1 MKLSENWLH
10 SWVNYSLTPT
20 ELVSQ
25 LTMIGLEVEGI
36 SPVAPE
42 FTQVIVGLVTAVQPH
57 LNAEKLKL
65 CQVQTNQ
72 NTMLNIVCG
81 APNVAAG
88 QKVAVAVHG
97 AELPRDVKVVET
109 TVRGELSQGMI
120 CSELELGLSERG
132 DGIMVL
138 AEDAPIGMK
147 LREYLQ
153 LDDVSIEINIT
164 PNRGDCLSVLGMAR
178 DIGVMTRQAVNV
190 VNCNP
195 VPAMLADVF
204 PVKIHTP
211 AACPRYIGRV
221 IRNINPHAKTPT
233 WMRERLRRSGNRCIH
248 PVVDVTNYVLLEL
261 GQPMHAFDLQK
272 LTGEIQVRLAKV
284 GETLALL
291 DGQTVTLDGHTLVI
305 ADAKQPQ
312 AMAGV
317 MGGLDSAVT
326 ETTQDIFLES
336 AFFTPNLLAGC
347 GRRYGLQTDSSYR
360 FERGVD
366 FQLQRTAV
374 ERATQLLLEIVGGEV
389 GQVIEVVSEKDLP
402 ARKPILLRQARIQRV
417 LGKMLAVA
425 EVTEIL
431 QRLGMQVTVTDNVW
445 HVIPPSFRFDIA
457 QEVDLIEELAR
468 IHGYD
473 NIASPTPRAVLTMAS
488 QPDITVQ
495 DLQTILMQRD
505 YQEAITYS
513 FVSPQWQA
521 KLTPHIEPL
530 ALANPITSDMSVMRT
545 TLWAGLL
552 QAVQYN
558 QKRQQSRVRLF
569 ETGLRFLPTSQ
580 GLQQDAMLAGV
591 VSGTR
596 LPEQWNERL
605 QPIDFYDI
613 KADVEAILQTTRLD
627 YQMRPDFH
635 PALHPGQTAAI
646 YHGEDFLG
654 MLGALHPR
662 VLTELDIAAPVY
674 LFELHL
680 LPLLRDKVIQFK
692 EISKY
697 PSIRRDIAVVVDKT
711 WTVAQILSRIQHVAS
726 HLLVELKVFDVY
738 QGAGIAAEQ
747 QSLAIALIFQA
758 LDRNLVDTEV
768 DMQMTRIV
776 QLLEQDFGA
785 SLRK

>member
-20 ELVSQ
+20 ELVNQ

-36 SPVAPE
+36 SPVAPK
-42 FTQVIVGLVTAVQPH
+42 FSQVIVGLVTTVQPH
-57 LNAEKLKL
+57 PNAEKLKS
-65 CQVQTNQ
+65 CQVQINQ
-72 NTMLNIVCG
+72 NTTLDIVCG

-97 AELPRDVKVVET
+97 TELPHDVKVTET
-109 TVRGELSQGMI
+109 TVRGARSQGMI

-132 DGIMVL
+132 EGIMVL

-147 LREYLQ
+147 LQEYLQ

-178 DIGVMTRQAVNV
+178 EIGVMTRQTVNL
-190 VNCNP
+190 VNCAP
-195 VPAMLADVF
+195 VTATLADVF
-204 PVKIHTP
+204 PVKIHAP

-221 IRNINPHAKTPT
+221 IRNIHPDAKTPT

-272 LTGEIQVRLAKV
+272 LNGEIQVRLAKA

-291 DGQTVTLDGHTLVI
+291 DGQTVNLDGQTLVI
-305 ADAKQPQ
+305 ADAAQPQ

-326 ETTQDIFLES
+326 ATTRDIFLES

-366 FQLQRTAV
+366 FQLQRAAV
-374 ERATQLLLEIVGGEV
+374 ERATQLLLEIVGGQV
-389 GQVIEVVSEKDLP
+389 GQIIEVVSDKDLP
-402 ARKPILLRQARIQRV
+402 ARNPITLRHARIQRI
-417 LGKMLAVA
+417 LGKVLEVA
-425 EVTEIL
+425 EVTDIL
-431 QRLGMQVTVTDNVW
+431 QRLGMQVTVNADSW
-445 HVIPPSFRFDIA
+445 LVIPPSFRFDIA
-457 QEVDLIEELAR
+457 QEIDLIEELAR

-473 NIASPTPRAVLTMAS
+473 NIASPTPRAVLAMAS
-488 QPDITVQ
+488 QPDVTLA
-495 DLQTILMQRD
+495 DLQAVLVQRD

-513 FVSPQWQA
+513 FVSPQLQA

-591 VSGTR
+591 MTGTR

-613 KADVEAILQTTRLD
+613 KGDVEAILQTTRLN

-662 VLTELDIAAPVY
+662 VLAELDILAPVY

-680 LPLLRDKVIQFK
+680 PPLLQDKVIQFK

-697 PSIRRDIAVVVDKT
+697 PSIRRDIAVVVAKT
-711 WTVAQILSRIQHVAS
+711 WAVAQILSRIQQVAS

-738 QGAGIAAEQ
+738 QGAGIAADQ
-747 QSLAIALIFQA
+747 HSLAIALIFQA

-768 DMQMTRIV
+768 DTQMTRIV

>member
-20 ELVSQ
+20 ELVNQ

-57 LNAEKLKL
+57 PNAEKLKL
-65 CQVQTNQ
+65 CQVEINQ
-72 NTMLNIVCG
+72 NIMLNIVCG

-97 AELPRDVKVVET
+97 AELPRDIKVTET

-132 DGIMVL
+132 EGIMVL
-138 AEDAPIGMK
+138 ADDAPIGMT

-164 PNRGDCLSVLGMAR
+164 PNRGDCLSVLGMTR
-178 DIGVMTRQAVNV
+178 DIGVMTRQSVNV
-190 VNCNP
+190 VNCDP
-195 VPAMLADVF
+195 IPATSTAVF
-204 PVKIHTP
+204 PVNIHAP
-211 AACPRYIGRV
+211 AACPRYLGRV

-248 PVVDVTNYVLLEL
+248 PVVDVTNYILLEL

-272 LTGEIQVRLAKV
+272 LSGEIQVRMAV
-284 GETLALL
+284 DGETLALL
-291 DGQTVTLDGHTLVI
+291 DGQTVTLDEQTLVI

-402 ARKPILLRQARIQRV
+402 LRKPIVLRQARIQRI
-417 LGKMLAVA
+417 LGKPLELA
-425 EVTEIL
+425 EITDIL
-431 QRLGMQVTVTDNVW
+431 QRLGMQVTVADDAW
-445 HVIPPSFRFDIA
+445 HVIPPSFRFDIS
-457 QEVDLIEELAR
+457 QEIDLIEELAR

-488 QPDITVQ
+488 QPDITLQ
-495 DLQTILMQRD
+495 DLQAVLVQRD

-580 GLQQDAMLAGV
+580 GLQQEAMLAGV
-591 VSGTR
+591 VTGTR

-613 KADVEAILQTTRLD
+613 KADVEAILQTTRLN

-646 YHGEDFLG
+646 YDGEDFLG

-662 VLTELDIAAPVY
+662 VLVELDIAAPVY
-674 LFELHL
+674 LFELYL

-711 WTVAQILSRIQHVAS
+711 WTAAQILSRIQHAAS

-738 QGAGIAAEQ
+738 QGTGIAAEQ

-768 DMQMTRIV
+768 DTQITRIV